1 MGYSFYWIL
10 KEVYMSNWLF
20 PEKEVKT
27 LEQIADKE
35 FTKSYKGMT
44 QEIDR
49 VASEEV
55 TIWGALATW
64 IYEKIFNNPFK
75 LKEKQN
81 EKEKLISADA
91 FQKVEKIF
99 SKEPNDSMTNSQ
111 IMEHTEKKFRP
122 LIIIYLQSIL
132 RFQVN

>member
-1 MGYSFYWIL
+1 
-10 KEVYMSNWLF
+10 MSNWLF
-20 PEKEVKT
+20 PEKDVKT
-27 LEQIADKE
+27 LEQIADEE

-49 VASEEV
+49 VASEKV
-55 TIWGALATW
+55 TIWGALVTW

-75 LKEKQN
+75 IKEKQN
-81 EKEKLISADA
+81 KKEKLISADA

-122 LIIIYLQSIL
+122 
-132 RFQVN
+132 

>member
-122 LIIIYLQSIL
+122 
-132 RFQVN
+132 

>member
-1 MGYSFYWIL
+1 
-10 KEVYMSNWLF
+10 MSDWLF
-20 PEKEVKT
+20 PKKDFKT
-27 LEQIADKE
+27 LEEIAEEE

-44 QEIDR
+44 HEIDR

-64 IYEKIFNNPFK
+64 IYEKIFHNPFK

-81 EKEKLISADA
+81 DTEKLILANA

-99 SKEPNDSMTNSQ
+99 SKEPSDSMTNIQ
-111 IMEHTEKKFRP
+111 IMEHTEKKFKP
-122 LIIIYLQSIL
+122 
-132 RFQVN
+132 